1 MIIITAPEPLN
12 IRDDDVVVFL
22 AGGITNCPNWQKEVI
37 DLLQRSV
44 SRYSN
49 LVILNPRR
57 DNFPIDDPN
66 AAEEQI
72 TWEFNA
78 LERCTV
84 FSMYFSD
91 GNSDQP
97 ICMYELG
104 RNIVRMQM
112 KYPIDWQDRLIIS
125 TSYGYK
131 RYSDVLIQTELACGT
146 LDKPLTSPYSEALVE
161 YHAEA
166 IIDTYK
172 QLKQR
177 GTH

>member
-1 MIIITAPEPLN
+1 MRIITAPEPLDIN
-12 IRDDDVVVFL
+12 DDDVVVFL

-37 DLLQRSV
+37 ELLQRAV

-57 DNFPIDDPN
+57 DNFPIDDLN

-91 GNSDQP
+91 GDSDQP

-125 TSYGYK
+125 APYGYK

-146 LDKPLTSPYSEALVE
+146 LDKLLTSPYSKALVD
-161 YHAEA
+161 YHVKA

-172 QLKQR
+172 QLRQR
-177 GTH
+177 GNH

>member
-1 MIIITAPEPLN
+1 MRVITAPEPLN
-12 IRDDDVVVFL
+12 IKDDDVVVFL
-22 AGGITNCPNWQKEVI
+22 AGGITNCPNWQWDVI
-37 DLLQRSV
+37 KLLKDAV
-44 SRYSN
+44 NDYPN

-57 DNFPIDDPN
+57 DNFPTDDPN
-66 AAEEQI
+66 ASEEQI

-78 LERCTV
+78 LARCTV
-84 FSMYFSD
+84 ISMYFSD
-91 GNSDQP
+91 GDSDQP

-131 RYSDVLIQTELACGT
+131 RYPDVLIQTELACGII
-146 LDKPLTSPYSEALVE
+146 DKLLASPSSKALIE
-161 YHAEA
+161 YHAGA

-172 QLKQR
+172 QLRQR
-177 GTH
+177 GTY